1 MHFLLK
7 LIIFL
12 FFNFLAL
19 GIGGMYTAK
28 AVTAPWYM
36 SLNKAPWTPP
46 GWVFGAAW
54 TTIMIAFSFYMALI
68 LPAFDSSIFK
78 SILII
83 YILQWILN
91 VIWNPIFFKYEQT
104 AVGLIVIIALS
115 LVVYYLTY
123 YAITLNNKYVLICIL
138 PYAIWMTIASSLNAY
153 VVIKN

>member
-1 MHFLLK
+1 MHFFVKLL
-7 LIIFL
+7 IFL
-12 FFNFLAL
+12 VFNFLAL

-54 TTIMIAFSFYMALI
+54 TIIMISFSVYMAMI
-68 LPAFDSSIFK
+68 LPEFNSEIFK

-91 VIWNPIFFKYEQT
+91 VVWNPVFFKYEQAT
-104 AVGLIVIIALS
+104 IGLVLVVALS

-123 YAITLNNKYVLICIL
+123 YASTLHNKYILISIL
-138 PYAIWMTIASSLNAY
+138 PYAIWMTIATSLNAY